1 MFDKP
6 QVMIVMAIALVAG
19 AFAGCGGS
27 SPAAALK
34 DPGVRG
40 VDALRQAV
48 RAALLNHDAR
58 SQCELFAPSLIEA
71 HGGSTDTCAAW
82 LHTESGPYKRN
93 PKMYLG
99 GGHIEIV
106 GNQASYELP
115 PYSFPAEEAPSSG
128 LGIPEPLTVFTASYT
143 EGQWRIVENDE

>member
-71 HGGSTDTCAAW
+71 HGGSTDTCAA
-82 LHTESGPYKRN
+82 LQAQPEDVPRRRPHRNRRKPGELRAPSLLLPRGRSAILGPRN
-93 PKMYLG
+93 P
-99 GGHIEIV
+99 
-106 GNQASYELP
+106 
-115 PYSFPAEEAPSSG
+115 
-128 LGIPEPLTVFTASYT
+128 
-143 EGQWRIVENDE
+143 